1 MADQRA
7 VYTEYA
13 VGASHPTLSDVINRL
28 SLVEHNTDGT
38 HKMTGG
44 VAGDIFYHDGTS
56 LIRLAK
62 DVGKVL
68 VSGAASVS
76 WSNSIA
82 GLTLTTATLTA
93 PAINGAVTTTGLTMP
108 AFAAGGTIS
117 GATGITSVGTITTGI
132 WNATSI
138 SAIKGG
144 TAIDSS
150 GSTGTPLVSAGTW
163 SIQALTNGQLI
174 IGSTGVIPVA
184 ATLTAGAGASIT
196 NAAGSI
202 TIASSVGISS
212 TLGHYEQDF
221 MGDLIPDEFSTGLV
235 GTGAVALLTG
245 AGVNGGQVRLS
256 MGATNPSSAILYLG
270 TAAAGTDSLF
280 DPDDNLTMTFEARVK
295 WSNNALKALI
305 GWSQDAA
312 GRIDDT
318 TDFCGFELAH
328 AADHITGTTRK
339 VGTSSNANDVDV
351 LANTWYVLRCVYAS
365 GLVTFTVDGV
375 AAGTTN
381 DNLPL
386 VDMVWQFGAYDTGNS
401 YTATIDYF
409 WVEWTRS
416 ASD

>member
-1 MADQRA
+1 MADQRSL
-7 VYTEYA
+7 YTEYA
-13 VGASHPTLSDVINRL
+13 VGANHPTLADVINRL
-28 SLVEHNTDGT
+28 SQIEHNTDGT

-44 VAGDIFYHDGTS
+44 VAGDIFYHDGTR
-56 LIRLAK
+56 LVRLAK

-68 VSGAASVS
+68 VSGAASVL
-76 WSNSIA
+76 WNNSLA
-82 GLTLTTATLTA
+82 GMTLTTTTLTA
-93 PAINGAVTTTGLTMP
+93 PAINGTVTTTGLTMP

-117 GATGITSVGTITTGI
+117 GATGITSVGTLTTGV
-132 WNATSI
+132 WNATAI

-150 GSTGTPLVSAGTW
+150 GSTGTPLVNAGTW

-174 IGSTGVIPVA
+174 IGSTGAVPVA
-184 ATLTAGAGASIT
+184 ATLTAGTNASIT
-196 NAAGSI
+196 NAAGAI
-202 TIASSVGISS
+202 TINASPPLNFTYGY
-212 TLGHYEQDF
+212 YEQDF
-221 MGDLIPDEFSTGLV
+221 MGDVIPDEFSSGVV

-245 AGVNGGQVRLS
+245 AGVNGGQVKLA

-270 TAAAGTDSLF
+270 TAGSATDSLF

-312 GRIDDT
+312 GRINDT

-328 AADHITGTTRK
+328 AANHITGTTRK
-339 VGTSSNANDVDV
+339 VGTSSNASDIDV
-351 LANTWYVLRCVYAS
+351 LANTWYILKCVYAS
-365 GLVTFTVDGV
+365 GLVTFTVDGA

-381 DNLPL
+381 SNLPL
-386 VDMVWQFGAYDTGNS
+386 VDMIWEFGAYDTGNS

-409 WVEWTRS
+409 WVSWTRS